1 MNQRQHIVNYLNW
14 TRSISIM
21 LLKDWPQDK
30 LAHQIQ
36 PTDNHPIWV
45 MGHLAS
51 TDAWIGSEYGIK
63 GTDVPESYKAL
74 FGSGTKPTMNA
85 SAYPSAADVRA
96 TFDHTHAAVLAW
108 FEATPEAVLDAS
120 IKEKT
125 GGFADDGWDA
135 MLKLAWHEGLHFGQ
149 VATIRKGMGLPPVM
163 G

>member
-1 MNQRQHIVNYLNW
+1 MNHRQHVVSYLKW
-14 TRSISIM
+14 VRAISIS
-21 LLKDWPQDK
+21 LLKEWPQDK
-30 LAHQIQ
+30 FAHQIQ

-51 TDAWIGSEYGIK
+51 TDAWVASMYGIK
-63 GTDVPESYKAL
+63 GAEVPDTYKAM
-74 FGSGTKPTMNA
+74 FGPGSKPTTDKN
-85 SAYPSAADVRA
+85 AYPPASDVRA
-96 TFDHTHAAVLAW
+96 TFERTHEALLAW
-108 FEATPEAVLDAS
+108 LESAPEAELDAS

-149 VATIRKGMGLPPVM
+149 VATIRKGLGLPPVM

>member
-1 MNQRQHIVNYLNW
+1 MQHRQHVVSYLKW
-14 TRSISIM
+14 VRAISVS

-30 LAHQIQ
+30 FAHQLQ

-51 TDAWIGSEYGIK
+51 TDTWIGGLYGIK
-63 GTDVPESYKAL
+63 GTEVPESYSKL
-74 FGSGTKPTMNA
+74 FGPGSKP
-85 SAYPSAADVRA
+85 SEKDAYPSASDVRA
-96 TFDHTHAAVLAW
+96 TFERTRGALLAW
-108 FEATPEAVLDAS
+108 LEEAPETVLDAS

-149 VATIRKGMGLPPVM
+149 VATIRKGLGLPPVM